1 MPDLGFSSI
10 CGLGVVALCGALA
23 CSAGDAASA
32 HVLRASPV
40 APKLDAAAPAETEAF
55 VVGEPPAS
63 DGQAQPS
70 DDGTRLVYS
79 HVAASIR
86 GGSVVTHVTDVV
98 SNDGAAPIDFAYTF
112 PLPADATVTE
122 LAYFSGGKRIRAEA
136 KEKNEAKA
144 TFEAA
149 KARGDNATLSES
161 QGRSR
166 FSVSLTPLGAGES
179 RRVELEYVQ
188 TLDSFGAQRSFVFP
202 AAHSERRGEPA
213 LDFQVDIEGQAAVS
227 GVASLNHPDA
237 RVVRLGAR
245 NARVLLST
253 SEAPLGQ
260 DLVVRWSEQS
270 EPQQLALRAV
280 AGKDGA
286 PGFGQVDFAFNADD
300 LAAQSPG
307 RDFVFVLDTSLSM
320 AGEALEHGKRLI
332 ERAVGLL
339 TERDRLALVEFDDR
353 LSSWD
358 ELVPASPQNRDR
370 ALRELGPQR
379 ASGFSNVEAAIDRAR
394 ELTCNSSNP
403 VVVLVTDGQ
412 STIGDDPDALRPA
425 SKPADF
431 SATQVFVALV
441 NYPSRQPALEA
452 LFTAPTLR
460 FLPSGEAG
468 RQTADAMAELIA
480 APVLENVKLEINGL
494 DPEESYGAKPTRL
507 ALGERVRVLGRL
519 SGAPFEARATAT
531 LHGRALTFTQTAS
544 LSSRPSDQPT
554 LPREWARTKLAGLET
569 RYRAEHDDAS
579 KTAAIELAKQFGL
592 VSSLT
597 SLVAVD
603 TVSPDRVAPGD
614 PELRIRAPRSAS
626 SVVATL
632 PWGGEVRCAW
642 DETEGLWFGRF
653 LVPRTL
659 GDGVHKLSIFS
670 TMQGRKQ
677 RRGSLLLRIDSRAP
691 QYRLHA
697 TPRDGALEL
706 RAEPVAEVFDK
717 SGDALRL
724 DLVDVKHVSVEL
736 QGRTHALTLG
746 AEGVWSGSLAIPRA
760 GDHAISLVA
769 TDYAQNS
776 SRRRSRLS
784 IAKSG
789 AVRLVELDEAASHLE
804 ASQPEPATAT
814 ATATVG
820 DVLAP
825 VNVSALAIFEGRL
838 IVATFDDG
846 IFSVDAHGKREKMR
860 GAPRFVNTLLAEP
873 ARLLIGSTQGLF
885 ELSAGELKRIPLPSS
900 ARHVNGLTRGRDGT
914 LWLATSG
921 GLIGLAGSEWRH
933 VEGLPSR
940 LIYAVAESAD
950 GALWAGTAAGLAR
963 ITASGIARFSVE
975 NGALPHRWVTALLPD
990 ERGVLVG
997 TYQGGITHIG
1007 SRGAE
1012 SLPTTRSLWLNPH
1025 GIARVGGKL
1034 YAASMGGGL
1043 VRIDAAGATSAVA
1056 VPSTDVTAVLDFA
1069 GALWVGTRDGLVR
1082 LTESSGVDLPANLR

>member
-1 MPDLGFSSI
+1 MNLMTDLGFSKI
-10 CGLGVVALCGALA
+10 CGLGIVALCGALA

-32 HVLRASPV
+32 RVLRASPI
-40 APKLDAAAPAETEAF
+40 APKLDPAAPAETQAF
-55 VVGEPPAS
+55 VVGEPPVS
-63 DGQAQPS
+63 DARAQPS
-70 DDGTRLVYS
+70 EDGTRLVYS
-79 HVAASIR
+79 HVAANIR

-98 SNDGAAPIDFAYTF
+98 SNDGAAPIDFSYIF
-112 PLPADATVTE
+112 PLPTDATVTE
-122 LAYFSGGKRIRAEA
+122 LAYFSGGKRVRAEA
-136 KEKNEAKA
+136 KEKDDAKA

-149 KARGDNATLSES
+149 KARGDSATLSES

-166 FSVSLTPLGAGES
+166 FSVSLTPLAAGES

-253 SEAPLGQ
+253 SEAPLRQ
-260 DLVVRWSEQS
+260 DLVVRWSERS

-280 AGKDGA
+280 AGKDGEA
-286 PGFGQVDFAFNADD
+286 GFGQVDFAFNADD
-300 LAAQSPG
+300 LAAQSPS

-353 LSSWD
+353 LSSWS
-358 ELVPASPQNRDR
+358 ELVPASARNRDR
-370 ALRELGPQR
+370 ALSELRPKR
-379 ASGFSNVEAAIDRAR
+379 ASGLSNVEAAIDRAR
-394 ELTCNSSNP
+394 ELTSNSSNP

-412 STIGDDPDALRPA
+412 STLGDDPDALRPA

-468 RQTADAMAELIA
+468 RQTADAMAELVA
-480 APVLENVKLEINGL
+480 APVLENVKLDISGL
-494 DPEESYGAKPTRL
+494 DPQESYGTQPRRL
-507 ALGERVRVLGRL
+507 ALGERIRVLGRL
-519 SGAPFEARATAT
+519 SGAPFEVRASAT
-531 LHGRALTFTQTAS
+531 LHGRPLSFTQTAS
-544 LSSRPSDQPT
+544 LSSRPSDQTT

-569 RYRAEHDDAS
+569 HYRADRDDAS
-579 KTAAIELAKQFGL
+579 KAAAIELAKQFGL
-592 VSSLT
+592 ISSLT

-677 RRGSLLLRIDSRAP
+677 RRGSLLLRVDSRAP
-691 QYRLHA
+691 QYRLRA
-697 TPRDGALEL
+697 TRRDGLL
-706 RAEPVAEVFDK
+706 QLLAEPVAEVFDK

-736 QGRTHALTLG
+736 RGQTHALTLG
-746 AEGVWSGSLAIPRA
+746 AEGVWSGTAPLPGA
-760 GDHAISLVA
+760 GDHAASLVA

-789 AVRLVELDEAASHLE
+789 EVRLVAIDEVSRGPE

-814 ATATVG
+814 ARGG
-820 DVLAP
+820 DVFAP
-825 VNVSALAIFEGRL
+825 GNVSALATFEGRL

-846 IFSVDAHGKREKMR
+846 VFSVDARGGRHELR

-873 ARLLIGSTQGLF
+873 GRLFMGSTEGLF
-885 ELSAGELKRIPLPSS
+885 ELSGGELKPRALPRS

-921 GLIGLAGSEWRH
+921 GLIGLSGGDWRH

-940 LIYAVAESAD
+940 IVYAVAESAD

-963 ITASGIARFSVE
+963 ITASGIVSFSVDD
-975 NGALPHRWVTALLPD
+975 GALPHRWVTALLAED
-990 ERGVLVG
+990 GGVLVG
-997 TYQGGITHIG
+997 TYQGGITRVG
-1007 SRGAE
+1007 PRGAE
-1012 SLPTTRSLWLNPH
+1012 PLAATRSLWLNPH
-1025 GIARVGGKL
+1025 GITRVAGHL

-1043 VRIDAAGATSAVA
+1043 VTIDAAGETSAVA
-1056 VPSTDVTAVLDFA
+1056 LPSADVTAVQAFA

-1082 LTESSGVDLPANLR
+1082 LAEAAP

>member
-1 MPDLGFSSI
+1 MNVMTDLGFSSI
-10 CGLGVVALCGALA
+10 CRLGIVALCGALA
-23 CSAGDAASA
+23 CSAGDAASV

-40 APKLDAAAPAETEAF
+40 APKLDPSTPAETEAF

-122 LAYFSGGKRIRAEA
+122 LAYFSGGKRVRAEA

-149 KARGDNATLSES
+149 KARGDSATLSES

-213 LDFQVDIEGQAAVS
+213 LDFQVDIEGEAAVTA
-227 GVASLNHPDA
+227 VASLNHPDA
-237 RVVRLGAR
+237 RVVQLGDR

-260 DLVVRWSEQS
+260 DLVVRWSERS

-280 AGKDGA
+280 GGQDGA
-286 PGFGQVDFAFNADD
+286 PGFGQVDFTFNTDD

-332 ERAVGLL
+332 ERAVGRL
-339 TERDRLALVEFDDR
+339 TERDSLALVEFDDR
-353 LSSWD
+353 LSSWS

-370 ALRELGPQR
+370 ALSELRPQR

-412 STIGDDPDALRPA
+412 STIGDDPDTLRPA

-468 RQTADAMAELIA
+468 RQAADALAELIA
-480 APVLENVKLEINGL
+480 APVLENVKLDISGL
-494 DPEESYGAKPTRL
+494 DPEESYGAKPRRL
-507 ALGERVRVLGRL
+507 ALGERIRVLGRL
-519 SGAPFEARATAT
+519 SGAPFEARASAT
-531 LHGRALTFTQTAS
+531 LHGRPLTFTQTAS
-544 LSSRPSDQPT
+544 LSSRPSDQTT

-597 SLVAVD
+597 SLVATD

-642 DETEGLWFGRF
+642 DEAEGLWFGRF

-659 GDGVHKLSIFS
+659 GDGVHKLAIFS

-691 QYRLHA
+691 QYRLRA

-706 RAEPVAEVFDK
+706 LAEPIAEVFDK

-736 QGRTHALTLG
+736 QGETHALTLG
-746 AEGVWSGSLAIPRA
+746 AEGVWSGTVALPQA
-760 GDHAISLVA
+760 GDHAIALVA

-789 AVRLVELDEAASHLE
+789 AARLVALDEVASHLE
-804 ASQPEPATAT
+804 ASQPEPAPAT
-814 ATATVG
+814 APVG
-820 DVLAP
+820 EVLTP
-825 VNVSALAIFEGRL
+825 GNVSALAIFEGRL

-846 IFSVDAHGKREKMR
+846 VFSVDARGRREKMR

-873 ARLLIGSTQGLF
+873 ARLYIGSTQGLF
-885 ELSAGELKRIPLPSS
+885 ELSAGEMKTLPLPSS
-900 ARHVNGLTRGRDGT
+900 AHHVNGLTRGRDGT

-921 GLIGLAGSEWRH
+921 GLIGLAGSDWRH

-940 LIYAVAESAD
+940 LVYAVAESAD

-963 ITASGIARFSVE
+963 ITTSGIARFSVD
-975 NGALPHRWVTALLPD
+975 NGGLPHRWVTALLPD
-990 ERGVLVG
+990 EQGVLVG
-997 TYQGGITHIG
+997 TYQGGITRVG

-1012 SLPTTRSLWLNPH
+1012 SLPRTRSLWLNPH
-1025 GIARVGGKL
+1025 GIARVAGNL

-1043 VRIDAAGATSAVA
+1043 VRIDAAGETSAVA
-1056 VPSTDVTAVLDFA
+1056 VPSTDVTATLAFA
-1069 GALWVGTRDGLVR
+1069 GSLWVGTRDGLVR
-1082 LTESSGVDLPANLR
+1082 LTAAAP